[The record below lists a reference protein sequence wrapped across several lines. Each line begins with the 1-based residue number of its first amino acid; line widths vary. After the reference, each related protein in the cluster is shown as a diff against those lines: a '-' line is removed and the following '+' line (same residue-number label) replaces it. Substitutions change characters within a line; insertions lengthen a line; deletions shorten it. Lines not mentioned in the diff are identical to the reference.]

1 MSSIEQFLVIGGFF
15 LLGLLILNINKAES
29 ISSGEIYNNEAVI
42 TGTGMGESMIN
53 QIMSKAFDQKTV
65 NAVISKV
72 NNLTPP
78 EKLGKDPGEVTPD
91 QFNDVD
97 DYNNYFNIESIKP
110 LGDFAVRVKVYYV
123 SYKFPD
129 IKSIVS
135 TFLKRIDVT
144 VTNPLLSD
152 KLTFSQLVSY

>member
-15 LLGLLILNINKAES
+15 LLGLLILNINKSES
-29 ISSGEIYNNEAVI
+29 ISSSAIYNNEAVI
-42 TGTGMGESMIN
+42 TGTGMGESMLN

-65 NAVISKV
+65 NAVVSKV
-72 NNLTPP
+72 TNLTRPSR
-78 EKLGKDPGEVTPD
+78 LGKDDDEETPD

-123 SYKFPD
+123 SYNFPD

-135 TFLKRIDVT
+135 TFIKRIDIT
-144 VTNPLLSD
+144 VTNPMLTD
-152 KLTFSQLVSY
+152 KLKFSQLVSY